1 MASEKSQNPFENL
14 DRSFDNVAGPSEP
27 SSADV
32 EPPPYTPAAIG
43 SGPETTP
50 RSPIP
55 SQQDARNKPIAIP
68 AIEPSFNSPFLRAY
82 APILRDYNLPRE
94 SFFTFLDQLNEVIST
109 SAPLQVLDA
118 TGGILQSVPILFPLH
133 WIGSTISGLANL
145 GHQGVSKSRTDSYI
159 KQANQ
164 DIFGPRGLKAEI
176 VKHDA
181 LAYIANI
188 PILDSKGK
196 ATRQMPESQRV
207 LNEAAAGASYYPD
220 SGVRYEHGSAVDLQE
235 HRIQTLQPWIAELEL
250 DILPW
255 TSKSRLTRFNAALKK
270 RNEAEPVDTRRG
282 RRRESR
288 RESRKELCSNYDSS
302 KDDEETKLRK
312 GLWLLIRPIAE

>member
-1 MASEKSQNPFENL
+1 M
-14 DRSFDNVAGPSEP
+14 
-27 SSADV
+27 
-32 EPPPYTPAAIG
+32 
-43 SGPETTP
+43 
-50 RSPIP
+50 
-55 SQQDARNKPIAIP
+55 
-68 AIEPSFNSPFLRAY
+68 
-82 APILRDYNLPRE
+82 
-94 SFFTFLDQLNEVIST
+94 
-109 SAPLQVLDA
+109 
-118 TGGILQSVPILFPLH
+118 
-133 WIGSTISGLANL
+133 
-145 GHQGVSKSRTDSYI
+145 
-159 KQANQ
+159 
-164 DIFGPRGLKAEI
+164 
-176 VKHDA
+176 KHDA